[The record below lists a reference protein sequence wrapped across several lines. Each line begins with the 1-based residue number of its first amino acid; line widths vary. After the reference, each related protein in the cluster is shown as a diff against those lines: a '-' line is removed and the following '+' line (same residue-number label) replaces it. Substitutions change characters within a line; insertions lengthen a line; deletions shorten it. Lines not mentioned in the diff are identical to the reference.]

1 MNYTYVF
8 VVLWKSQNIIFV
20 PCIEAQFIYLL
31 LRKSITMELFP
42 HIDFSFSDLVKNN
55 TNYIFLHV
63 FYFLLCGFVKITKD
77 CFFLQWHLNSIFLVL
92 SKLIKME
99 FFLHILDFTFLWFC
113 ENQYKF
119 YFFHVLMTS
128 IFVILWK

>member
-31 LRKSITMELFP
+31 LRKSITIELFP

-55 TNYIFLHV
+55 TNYIFFAYIILLIMWFCENNKRLFLHSMTPQ
-63 FYFLLCGFVKITKD
+63 FNFFGIVKINNNGV
-77 CFFLQWHLNSIFLVL
+77 FLNVL
-92 SKLIKME
+92 Y
-99 FFLHILDFTFLWFC
+99 FTFLWFC